1 VSLGLRYAVRSDVG
15 LTRAD
20 NEDSAYAGPRVLV
33 IADGM
38 GGAAAGEVASS
49 VAVATI
55 ARLDEETVGTDLIGP
70 LREAVDDAQAQIA
83 VLVEAEPALAGMGTT
98 VTATLA
104 GDGRLGLIHVGDSR
118 AYLLR
123 GGSLER
129 MTHDHTLVQSLIDA
143 GRITEEE
150 ARVHPQR
157 AVVTRAVDGSAD
169 VTADVSVRELFA
181 GDRLLLCSDGL
192 SGVVSDDTIAATL
205 SGQAD
210 PGTAAEALIDLALRG
225 GGPDNVTCIVADVI
239 EDDGRPLPTPI
250 AVGAVS
256 ADRASR
262 RIGVPDSP
270 ALRAAA
276 LVHGTDDDADD
287 DDDEADAPRRRR
299 NRRRTAALIAA
310 TLVAGIAI
318 GALVSWYFWSQQ
330 QYYVG
335 ASADGSVVTVYR
347 GPSQPVFGISLSH
360 PVETT
365 DIAVSSLPEYERDE
379 LANTIGASG
388 RADADRIV
396 DRLRSEAARCASS
409 TPVPA
414 GCPGAP

>member
-1 VSLGLRYAVRSDVG
+1 VSLRLRYAVRSDVG
-15 LTRAD
+15 LTRDD

-70 LREAVDDAQAQIA
+70 LRDAVDDAQAQIA

-123 GGSLER
+123 AGALER

-143 GRITEEE
+143 GRLTEEE

-157 AVVTRAVDGSAD
+157 AVVTRAVDGSSD
-169 VTADVSVRELFA
+169 VTADVSVRELFV

-192 SGVVSDDTIAATL
+192 SGVVSDQTISSTL
-205 SGQAD
+205 SAQAE
-210 PGTAAEALIDLALRG
+210 PGAAAAALIDLALRG
-225 GGPDNVTCIVADVI
+225 GGPDNITCIVADVV
-239 EDDGRPLPTPI
+239 EDDGSPPPTPT

-276 LVHGTDDDADD
+276 LVHGADD
-287 DDDEADAPRRRR
+287 ESDEESEETPHRRR

-310 TLVAGIAI
+310 
-318 GALVSWYFWSQQ
+318 ALVVGIVIGSLVTWYFWSQQ

-347 GPSQPVFGISLSH
+347 GPSQQVFGIDLSR

-365 DIAVSSLPEYERDE
+365 DIAVASLPEYERDE
-379 LANTIGASG
+379 LATTIGASG

-396 DRLRSEAARCASS
+396 DRLRTEALQCETT
-409 TPVPA
+409 TPIPA

>member
-1 VSLGLRYAVRSDVG
+1 VSLRLRYAVRSDVG
-15 LTRAD
+15 LTRED

-55 ARLDEETVGTDLIGP
+55 ARLDEEAVGTDLIGP
-70 LREAVDDAQAQIA
+70 LRDAVDDAQAQIA
-83 VLVEAEPALAGMGTT
+83 VLVDAEPALAGMGTT
-98 VTATLA
+98 VTAMLA
-104 GDGRLGLIHVGDSR
+104 GEGRLGLIHVGDSR

-169 VTADVSVRELFA
+169 VTADVSVRELFV

-192 SGVVSDDTIAATL
+192 SGVVSDETIATTL
-205 SGQAD
+205 TARID
-210 PGTAAEALIDLALRG
+210 PAEAAERLIDLALRG
-225 GGPDNVTCIVADVI
+225 GGPDNVTCIVADVV
-239 EDDGRPLPTPI
+239 EDDGSAPPAAT

-276 LVHGTDDDADD
+276 LVHGDADED
-287 DDDEADAPRRRR
+287 ADEDPDVPSPRR
-299 NRRRTAALIAA
+299 NRRRTAALVAA
-310 TLVAGIAI
+310 TLVVGIAI
-318 GALVSWYFWSQQ
+318 GSLVSWYFWSQQ

-335 ASADGSVVTVYR
+335 ASADGSVVTVFR
-347 GPSQPVFGISLSH
+347 GPSQQVFGIDLSR

-365 DIAVSSLPEYERDE
+365 DIAVASLPEYERDE
-379 LANTIGASG
+379 LTNTIGASG

-396 DRLRSEAARCASS
+396 DRLRAEALQCQTT
-409 TPVPA
+409 TPTPA

>member
-1 VSLGLRYAVRSDVG
+1 VSLRLRYAVRSDVG

-55 ARLDEETVGTDLIGP
+55 ARLDEETAGTDLIGP

-83 VLVEAEPALAGMGTT
+83 VLVAAEPALAGMGTT

-104 GDGRLGLIHVGDSR
+104 GEGRLGLIHVGDSR

-143 GRITEEE
+143 GRITEQE

-157 AVVTRAVDGSAD
+157 AVVTRAVDGSTD
-169 VTADVSVRELFA
+169 VTADVSVRELFV

-205 SGQAD
+205 SGHAD
-210 PGTAAEALIDLALRG
+210 PTSAAEALIDLALRG
-225 GGPDNVTCIVADVI
+225 GGPDNITCIVADVI
-239 EDDGRPLPTPI
+239 EDDGSPLPTPT

-276 LVHGTDDDADD
+276 LVHGADD
-287 DDDEADAPRRRR
+287 DSDEAEPGVPGRRR
-299 NRRRTAALIAA
+299 NRRRTAALISA
-310 TLVAGIAI
+310 TLVVGIAI

-347 GPSQPVFGISLSH
+347 GPSQQVFGIDLSR

-379 LANTIGASG
+379 LTNTIGANG

-396 DRLRSEAARCASS
+396 DRLRTEAVQCETT
-409 TPVPA
+409 TPIPA

>member
-1 VSLGLRYAVRSDVG
+1 MSLALRYAVRSDVG
-15 LTRAD
+15 LAREE
-20 NEDSAYAGPRVLV
+20 NEDSAYAGPHVLV

-55 ARLDEETVGTDLIGP
+55 ARLDEEGSGTDLIGP
-70 LREAVDDAQAQIA
+70 LREAVEDTQAQLA
-83 VLVEAEPALAGMGTT
+83 VLVDAEPALAGMGTT
-98 VTATLA
+98 ITATLA
-104 GDGRLGLIHVGDSR
+104 SEGRLGLIHIGDSR

-123 GGSLER
+123 SGALER

-143 GRITEEE
+143 GRLTEAE

-157 AVVTRAVDGSAD
+157 AVVTRAVDGGSD
-169 VTADVSVRELFA
+169 VSPDVSVREMFE

-192 SGVVSDDTIAATL
+192 SGVVSDDTIATTL
-205 SGQAD
+205 QTHASPGDAAD
-210 PGTAAEALIDLALRG
+210 SLIDLALRA
-225 GGPDNVTCIVADVI
+225 GGPDNITCIVADVVS
-239 EDDGRPLPTPI
+239 DDDSPPQQPT

-262 RIGVPDSP
+262 RLGVPDSP
-270 ALRAAA
+270 ALRAAR
-276 LVHGTDDDADD
+276 LVHGDPDTAITDTTASK
-287 DDDEADAPRRRR
+287 PRH
-299 NRRRTAALIAA
+299 RRRTASLIAVG
-310 TLVAGIAI
+310 LLIGLAI
-318 GALVSWYFWSQQ
+318 GGVVSWYFWAQQ

-335 ASADGSVVTVYR
+335 ASPDGSVVTIYR
-347 GPSQPVFGISLSH
+347 GPSQQLFGLNLASA
-360 PVETT
+360 VETT

-379 LANTIGASG
+379 LTNTIGASG
-388 RADADRIV
+388 RSDADRIV
-396 DRLRSEAARCASS
+396 ARLRTEAEQCLTA

>member
-1 VSLGLRYAVRSDVG
+1 VSLRLRYAVRSDVG
-15 LTRAD
+15 LARED

-83 VLVEAEPALAGMGTT
+83 VLVDAEPALAGMGTT
-98 VTATLA
+98 VTAMLA
-104 GDGRLGLIHVGDSR
+104 GEGRLGLIHVGDSR

-123 GGSLER
+123 AGSLER

-157 AVVTRAVDGSAD
+157 AVVTRAVDGSTD
-169 VTADVSVRELFA
+169 VTADVSVRELFV
-181 GDRLLLCSDGL
+181 GDRLVLCSDGL
-192 SGVVSDDTIAATL
+192 SGVVSDDTIATTL
-205 SGQAD
+205 SAQTD
-210 PGTAAEALIDLALRG
+210 PASAAEALIDLALRG
-225 GGPDNVTCIVADVI
+225 GGPDNITCIVADVV
-239 EDDGRPLPTPI
+239 EDDGSPLPTPT

-276 LVHGTDDDADD
+276 LLRGDGDEDDGDEVDDA
-287 DDDEADAPRRRR
+287 PSRRH

-310 TLVAGIAI
+310 TLVVGIAI

-330 QYYVG
+330 QYYVA
-335 ASADGSVVTVYR
+335 ASTDGSVVTVYR
-347 GPSQPVFGISLSH
+347 GPSQQVFGIDLSR

-365 DIAVSSLPEYERDE
+365 DIAVASLPEYERDE

-396 DRLRSEAARCASS
+396 DRLRTEALQCQTS
-409 TPVPA
+409 TPTPA